1 MEHSTGSHTKFHH
14 RYHIVW
20 CPKYR
25 YKVLNGE
32 VRLRVRE
39 IIRHVCAQLQE
50 WKPEAVAL
58 LEEARLCQA
67 NCHLPKSLRSSCPFA
82 RARMQQRDPDRGRQR
97 LDLPCRAPRK
107 DGDRGLATD
116 KRTQIPSRA
125 AFRVPPCCR
134 PLIRANLNHVV
145 PPPGARRFR
154 HNDLEHLW
162 SLLEARGGS
171 ASPPFP
177 PAFPLLDE
185 RSHAFGSVLAG
196 GENLKDAALHD

>member
-1 MEHSTGSHTKFHH
+1 MAVVNLASRAGSPPDFSRILAMEHSTGSHTKFHH

-107 DGDRGLATD
+107 DGDRGLAGRPRHRQADPDTV
-116 KRTQIPSRA
+116 KS
-125 AFRVPPCCR
+125 RVP
-134 PLIRANLNHVV
+134 
-145 PPPGARRFR
+145 
-154 HNDLEHLW
+154 
-162 SLLEARGGS
+162 GS
-171 ASPPFP
+171 AVLPTADTRQPESCC
-177 PAFPLLDE
+177 A
-185 RSHAFGSVLAG
+185 AAGSKAV
-196 GENLKDAALHD
+196 